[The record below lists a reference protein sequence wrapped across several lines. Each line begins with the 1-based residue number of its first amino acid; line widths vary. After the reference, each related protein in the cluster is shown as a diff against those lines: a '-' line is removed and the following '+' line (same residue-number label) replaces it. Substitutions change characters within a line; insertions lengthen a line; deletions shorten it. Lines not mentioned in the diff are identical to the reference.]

1 MDVRFYPA
9 AAGSSLPGDPSN
21 LDFAQCLGYYN
32 YNKVIIPACV
42 VIPRA
47 AARAGSPRAGVRAPS
62 GRGGAGLGDAR
73 GGGAR
78 PPVPEGPWDAR
89 PREGGGAGSSRPG
102 RPAPPP
108 SLPPAGPGRCL
119 SCPEP
124 GRLGSL
130 REPGGPARNFRVRVP
145 LPAAADKRRLSRAQ
159 PSWLGPGLAEL
170 FPGLEPLR
178 LSRRPGGAPAGLGRP
193 CEGGEGAPPSAL
205 LFRVIP
211 ALLWPVSN

>member
-42 VIPRA
+42 IIARA

-78 PPVPEGPWDAR
+78 PPVPAGPWDAR
-89 PREGGGAGSSRPG
+89 PREGGGAGSSRAG

-108 SLPPAGPGRCL
+108 SRRG
-119 SCPEP
+119 
-124 GRLGSL
+124 
-130 REPGGPARNFRVRVP
+130 GGPAGQ
-145 LPAAADKRRLSRAQ
+145 AAASLARCLGVSVPSESQAGPRVTSGCGSLSPR
-159 PSWLGPGLAEL
+159 PRTKGGFPERSLRGSGRDLLNFSPGW
-170 FPGLEPLR
+170 
-178 LSRRPGGAPAGLGRP
+178 SRCGSPGGR
-193 CEGGEGAPPSAL
+193 GAPRRGSGVPAREGRGRLPL
-205 LFRVIP
+205 LCSFG
-211 ALLWPVSN
+211 